1 MMAVTQQ
8 YLKYVLSY
16 DQYSGEFRWQGKVSD
31 KSRAT
36 IGGIAG
42 CCNTNG
48 YRQIGIL
55 GRKYLASRLAFLYMT
70 GKWPSDLV
78 DHIDRNQ
85 RNNAWANLREAT
97 RTENNR
103 NIATRKIKT
112 SPFRG
117 VSKRGDKWL
126 VVIRVGGKPK
136 YIGQY
141 TCELEAGRIA
151 APYFAD
157 IAP

>member
-1 MMAVTQQ
+1 MELAHD
-8 YLKYVLSY
+8 YLKEVLHYEPS
-16 DQYSGEFRWQGKVSD
+16 SGVFTWAGRTPNSTVTLGSN
-31 KSRAT
+31 
-36 IGGIAG
+36 AG
-42 CCNTNG
+42 CPNTNG
-48 YRQIGIL
+48 YQQISLL

-70 GKWPSDLV
+70 GTWPTQLI
-78 DHIDRNQ
+78 DHIDRNP

-103 NIATRKIKT
+103 NIATRKTKT

-141 TCELEAGRIA
+141 KCELEAGRIA
-151 APYFAD
+151 APYFTD
-157 IAP
+157 VAP